1 MCTVHTTECFMG
13 ILIRIPH
20 SGLQFQIFIGW
31 SIWSWCVTSCVG
43 AISGQSKTVISPKR
57 IIGKWR
63 DRFHFKLYFSEHQVF
78 NFQRPS
84 IWFSLRNPPIK
95 QIACRTNLLAE
106 LCLLLFSW
114 WKNELRY
121 KNQTSPVGYAIPFS
135 MSRLTFVILF
145 RLHGRYGDRI

>member
-1 MCTVHTTECFMG
+1 MHSAHYRMLHG
-13 ILIRIPH
+13 HSDPH
-20 SGLQFQIFIGW
+20 SAFRSAIPNIYRMIDLIVM
-31 SIWSWCVTSCVG
+31 CVTSCVG